1 MYTDLA
7 PKLAKLLVEYSVAVQ
22 EGDVVY
28 VTASVEAAPL
38 LQALYGAI
46 LDAGGHPLFNVG
58 LPGLGEIFFEKA
70 SDAQLDWLDPRF
82 AVVVE
87 QADVY
92 MVIKADTNTKA
103 MSTVDP
109 QKMARAQQS
118 MQASIQRW
126 SERMGSG
133 AMRYGLCQWP
143 TNAIAQEAEMGLLAY
158 TKFVYEACALDRDD
172 PVAYWLEFHDRQ
184 ERLINWLAG
193 KQRAEVKGPGIDL
206 SFSFADR
213 VWVNCDGKKNMPDG
227 EIFTGPVEDSV
238 NGTIAFSYP
247 TIYQGREV
255 TGVTLT
261 FKDGVVVEASA
272 EKNEDH
278 LLAQLDSDEGAR
290 RMGEFAIG
298 TNFGVKNFT
307 GNTLFDEKIG
317 GTIHMALGRS
327 IAESKG
333 VNQSTVHWDIVHGM
347 QDGGEIWID
356 GELFYRGGEFM
367 VG

>member
-7 PKLAKLLVEYSVAVQ
+7 PKLAKLLVEYSVEVQ

-28 VTASVEAAPL
+28 VTSSVEAAPM

-58 LPGLGEIFFEKA
+58 LPGLGEIFFDKA
-70 SDAQLDWLDPRF
+70 SDAQLDFMDPRF
-82 AVVVE
+82 PVIVE
-87 QADVY
+87 EADVY
-92 MVIKADTNTKA
+92 MVVKADTNTKA
-103 MSTVDP
+103 GTGIDP
-109 QKMARAQQS
+109 QKMARTQQA
-118 MQASIQRW
+118 MQKPVERW
-126 SERMGSG
+126 FERMGDG
-133 AMRYGLCQWP
+133 LRYGMCQWP

-172 PVAYWLEFHDRQ
+172 PVAYWREFHDMQ

-193 KQRAEVKGPGIDL
+193 KKRAEIKGPGIDL
-206 SFSFADR
+206 SFSFEER

-238 NGTIAFSYP
+238 NGYVEFSYP
-247 TIYQGREV
+247 SVYMGREV
-255 TGVTLT
+255 RGVKLI

-278 LLAQLDSDEGAR
+278 LFAQLDVDEGSR
-290 RMGEFAIG
+290 RLGEFAIG
-298 TNFGVKNFT
+298 TNFGVKDYT

-327 IAESKG
+327 IPESLG
-333 VNQSTVHWDIVHGM
+333 ENQSTVHWDIVHGM

-367 VG
+367 VE